1 MFLKWFRRVN
11 VMSLNEILG
20 KIQEELKK
28 REEIRVEVQDVA
40 RKTVR
45 LSKQA
50 ILFMHQ
56 QRFSDARKALK
67 EADENFSRLQNL
79 AKDNAD
85 VFYTGLVEAAF
96 EEYSEARVLLSLLKE
111 NRFVSPEEIG
121 VPPIHYV
128 LALGDVIGE
137 LRRQALD
144 NIRKDDIK
152 TAEESLQAMEQIY
165 LELTAMDDAYMLV
178 PGLRR
183 KCDVARHVI
192 ENTRGDVTIEARRN
206 SLEQSIRKLE
216 NVLKGKKKKT
226 N

>member
-1 MFLKWFRRVN
+1 MWFRRVK

-56 QRFSDARKALK
+56 QRFGDAEKALK
-67 EADENFSRLQNL
+67 DADENFSKLRDL
-79 AKDNAD
+79 AEDNAD

-111 NRFVSPEEIG
+111 NRFVSPEEIK
-121 VPPIHYV
+121 VPPINYV

-144 NIRKDDIK
+144 NIRQGDIK
-152 TAEESLQAMEQIY
+152 TAEESLQTMEQIY

-192 ENTRGDVTIEARRN
+192 ESTRGDVTLEARRN
-206 SLEQSIRKLE
+206 SLEHSIRKLE
-216 NVLKGKKKKT
+216 NALKGKKKKT
-226 N
+226 KAE